1 MTVLSMSSYY
11 LIASV
16 CCLLQRH
23 VLYLLKSIGISHET
37 FILTLCSTM
46 LYVKRS
52 TSQLYVYVI
61 PSHQPLQFPPLK
73 SPGRTEANTPEN
85 GKTAKPTVTVQW
97 TTPLEIGTKATG
109 KTEHA
114 SATALT
120 TSKTGVCTPV
130 NGEMLLLMAMEE

>member
-1 MTVLSMSSYY
+1 MDGECMRGT
-11 LIASV
+11 LIHWGS
-16 CCLLQRH
+16 LMEEGQ
-23 VLYLLKSIGISHET
+23 
-37 FILTLCSTM
+37 
-46 LYVKRS
+46 
-52 TSQLYVYVI
+52 
-61 PSHQPLQFPPLK
+61 